1 MLQRRGCQMESD
13 SLILRRAL
21 AFRPSGE
28 WNDDDYDVLCNGVV
42 VGRIMQAAAVPVGMS
57 WMWTLAFGHHED
69 RTPTH
74 GYAATR
80 EAAMAAFAKSWR
92 GAEWRG
98 VGETGSGPAPSAA
111 REARG
116 KEQDGH
122 CWSAVPT
129 TA

>member
-1 MLQRRGCQMESD
+1 MESD
-13 SLILRRAL
+13 YLILRRAS

-69 RTPTH
+69 RTSAH

-92 GAEWRG
+92 RELALRWGSPLSVENRKCSRVGKSVSGRGA
-98 VGETGSGPAPSAA
+98 
-111 REARG
+111 
-116 KEQDGH
+116 
-122 CWSAVPT
+122 
-129 TA
+129 